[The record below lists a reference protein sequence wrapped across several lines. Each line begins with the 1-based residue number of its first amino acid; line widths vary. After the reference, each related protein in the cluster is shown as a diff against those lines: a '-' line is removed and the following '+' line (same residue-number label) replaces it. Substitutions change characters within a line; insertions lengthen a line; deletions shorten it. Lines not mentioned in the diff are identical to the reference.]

1 MKVWYLYHSG
11 VAVRTGGYLLIFDY
25 WKNHTLPGGIPALI
39 QKENCP
45 VLVFCSHAHDDHFNP
60 EILQWRRNFSKVEY
74 ILSDDIASQ
83 TGCTMLSSGAVLS
96 RPDYTVRTFA
106 STDAGVAF
114 LVEIDGVSIYHAGD
128 LHWWHWSGEPDQE
141 NRAMASAYQA
151 ELQKLSRNDLDLSFV
166 PVDGRLGDAYALGI
180 DYFAAHVAC
189 PHIIPIHFS
198 SDVSV
203 LSKLSRHA
211 DSYLDR
217 LCLLSEANPCTSF
230 D

>member
-128 LHWWHWSGEPDQE
+128 LHWWHWSSEPDQE
-141 NRAMASAYQA
+141 NRASCKVTVKA
-151 ELQKLSRNDLDLSFV
+151 EAVELTIAKT
-166 PVDGRLGDAYALGI
+166 
-180 DYFAAHVAC
+180 
-189 PHIIPIHFS
+189 
-198 SDVSV
+198 DVSIKIGESFNV
-203 LSKLSRHA
+203 GAKGGNITYRSGDPDIAVIGA
-211 DSYLDR
+211 DGVVTGKNYGKTNVYASNGSMELGCIVR
-217 LCLLSEANPCTSF
+217 VK
-230 D
+230 